1 MWHSSV
7 THKVVWPTKPEIFTI
22 WLLKEN
28 VCWPLNY
35 AFQTLMC
42 RWLTWGSCYIANS
55 NSGGLGW
62 GRRFCFLLPCAPQVG
77 QYFAEQVSRA
87 MLPCRNTV
95 WATNMSCEY
104 NLKLFNSHI
113 KFFKKWILT
122 FYMTQCTQKYYPWN
136 IYSMCR
142 ILMNY
147 FTFWY

>member
-1 MWHSSV
+1 MATLIPLYIICDTV
-7 THKVVWPTKPEIFTI
+7 QWPTKPEIFTI

-62 GRRFCFLLPCAPQVG
+62 GLRFCFLLPCAPQVG

-104 NLKLFNSHI
+104 NLKLFNCHI

-122 FYMTQCTQKYYPWN
+122 THFIWPSVPKNIILETSTQCAEY
-136 IYSMCR
+136 
-142 ILMNY
+142 
-147 FTFWY
+147 